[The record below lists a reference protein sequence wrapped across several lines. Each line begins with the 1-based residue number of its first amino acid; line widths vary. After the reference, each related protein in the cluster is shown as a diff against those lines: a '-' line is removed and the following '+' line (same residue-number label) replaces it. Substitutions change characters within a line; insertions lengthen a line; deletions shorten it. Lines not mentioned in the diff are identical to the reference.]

1 MMQWL
6 QNYTGLKTYG
16 ENIEISELKNLK
28 KQLKYY
34 KKKYEKEDKEIEI
47 LSDKE
52 EEISPED
59 QKKIDEDMK
68 KRQQKKKGKRN
79 PISNQVYG
87 TINKIKDYV
96 GKNYDKTE
104 DQKRKIKEKLLSIFL
119 FKSLDENEL
128 NKIINLLE
136 EKQYSLNEKI
146 VKQGEDSQSFFI
158 IEEGELDCLKQF
170 RVGDPQTYLK
180 TYKSGDFFGELN
192 LLYNSKNPET
202 IIVKSDI
209 CILWKIDRD
218 DYYNI
223 LKKDQIEKRK
233 LYINYLKQIEI
244 LNTLNEDEF
253 LQIADNLNLEEYK
266 DGIKIIKQNESGDK
280 LYIIYEGECQCVKT
294 IDGKPE
300 QKLDVLNVGK
310 YFGDINLL
318 RNDISTFN
326 VVAQGDC
333 KLLVIDRMT
342 FKRLVGPLEN
352 LLIRDKELY
361 KKFMGKQ

>member
-6 QNYTGLKTYG
+6 QNYTGLKTNG

-34 KKKYEKEDKEIEI
+34 KKKYEKEDKEMEI

-59 QKKIDEDMK
+59 QKKIDDDMK

-119 FKSLDENEL
+119 FKSLDENLL
-128 NKIINLLE
+128 NEIMNSLE
-136 EKQYSLNEKI
+136 EKNYSGKENV
-146 VKQGEDSQSFFI
+146 VKQGENSESFFI

-170 RVGDPQTYLK
+170 RIGDPQTYLK

-192 LLYNSKNPET
+192 LLYNIKNPET

-209 CILWKIDRD
+209 CTLYKIDRD
-218 DYYNI
+218 DYNFI
-223 LKKDQIEKRK
+223 LHNYEKEKRNK
-233 LYINYLKQIEI
+233 YINYLKEIEI
-244 LNTLNEDEF
+244 LKPLNEDE
-253 LQIADNLNLEEYK
+253 LLKIADNLYLEDYK
-266 DGIKIIKQNESGDK
+266 DGIKIMKQNENGDK
-280 LYIIYEGECQCVKT
+280 LYIIEEGECQCIKT

-300 QKLDVLNVGK
+300 QKLDLLKVGNF
-310 YFGDINLL
+310 FGDINLL